1 MSSMAGE
8 APQEVAA
15 LLTEEAPQE
24 EVVFP
29 AEAALQEEAE
39 LMAEEAPSEEEAL
52 QEEVASQEVV
62 VSQEAAASM
71 ESSME
76 VASPAVASPAVEEE
90 VRFILIIIAALTVQ
104 IIGKSTCLVVI
115 KSFSSTLMSL
125 CSNMRATDE
134 SVTRTLSVFRKERL
148 ANEGSFV
155 MIIRYASC
163 V

>member
-1 MSSMAGE
+1 MAGE
-8 APQEVAA
+8 APQEEVA

-52 QEEVASQEVV
+52 QEEAASQEVV

-90 VRFILIIIAALTVQ
+90 LCVMSHALMV
-104 IIGKSTCLVVI
+104 
-115 KSFSSTLMSL
+115 
-125 CSNMRATDE
+125 E
-134 SVTRTLSVFRKERL
+134 SVWAQIGVPVYTDLL
-148 ANEGSFV
+148 AVDVKQITVLALALPKFSMTCARASCLESFV
-155 MIIRYASC
+155 PSSC
-163 V
+163 AVLQ